1 MLMPVEFV
9 PETMLAKDILNV
21 LTKKRKSLAVV
32 LDEYGGTSGILT
44 VEDIVEELFG
54 EIEDEHDSVALIEE
68 QLGESSFLF
77 SARLEVDYL
86 NETYKLQLPEHENYE
101 TLGGLIVHFTQE
113 IPEQDQQIKIENFQ
127 FTIQE
132 VSNTKIELIAL
143 KVEVED

>member
-1 MLMPVEFV
+1 MSV
-9 PETMLAKDILNV
+9 P
-21 LTKKRKSLAVV
+21 
-32 LDEYGGTSGILT
+32 
-44 VEDIVEELFG
+44 FC
-54 EIEDEHDSVALIEE
+54 
-68 QLGESSFLF
+68 F

-113 IPEQDQQIKIENFQ
+113 IPEQNQQIKIENFQ

-143 KVEVED
+143 KVEAED